1 MASEITRVHNA
12 RGRIVL
18 TAIHHGRDEEG
29 LEAITAMRWRDESGQ
44 SGQDSHVR
52 LALHVE
58 RGGELFVEHDGDISR
73 VEVEP
78 DGRCLRTRGTQ
89 ESDDPILQLPTY

>member
-1 MASEITRVHNA
+1 
-12 RGRIVL
+12 
-18 TAIHHGRDEEG
+18 
-29 LEAITAMRWRDESGQ
+29 
-44 SGQDSHVR
+44 
-52 LALHVE
+52 
-58 RGGELFVEHDGDISR
+58 